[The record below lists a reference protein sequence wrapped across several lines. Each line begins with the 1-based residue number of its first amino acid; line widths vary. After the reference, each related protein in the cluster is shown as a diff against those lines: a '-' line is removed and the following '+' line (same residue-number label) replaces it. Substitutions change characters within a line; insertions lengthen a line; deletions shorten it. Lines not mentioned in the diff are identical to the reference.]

1 LELSVT
7 VMFKLPAP
15 VFGFTVSL
23 ASRATDPPGP
33 VVVTESGNS
42 RRATKTSAAAMT
54 TETLTKITVRLL
66 RSDINEGRSSCIDT
80 SMPLK
85 ILRLLLQRRRN
96 ITRPSG
102 LSSLERSKRDE
113 LGGTTLKVYRYLV
126 KRHGIVRMTD
136 IQTDLGLSSPSLAH
150 YHVMKLVELGLV
162 REEGNGYTADRVVIE
177 NYFRLLGVLV
187 PFQAAYSAFFV
198 ATLAALLW
206 ILAKTSGSPITSFE
220 FIALSV
226 NAAALLVSAYELRR
240 TLRGIP

>member
-1 LELSVT
+1 MT
-7 VMFKLPAP
+7 VMFMLPAP
-15 VFGFTVSL
+15 VFGLTVSL
-23 ASRATDPPGP
+23 APRATDPPIP
-33 VVVTESGNS
+33 VMVTESGNS
-42 RRATKTSAAAMT
+42 KRAIRTNAAAMT
-54 TETLTKITVRLL
+54 TEALTKITVRLL
-66 RSDINEGRSSCIDT
+66 RNDINEGRLRCIDT
-80 SMPLK
+80 STQLK
-85 ILRLLLQRRRN
+85 NLWLFLQWRSN

-102 LSSLERSKRDE
+102 LSSLERRKRDE
-113 LGGTTLKVYRYLV
+113 LGGSTLKVYRYLV
-126 KRHGIVRMTD
+126 KRHGVVRMTD

-198 ATLAALLW
+198 ATLAAMLW

>member
-1 LELSVT
+1 
-7 VMFKLPAP
+7 M
-15 VFGFTVSL
+15 
-23 ASRATDPPGP
+23 
-33 VVVTESGNS
+33 
-42 RRATKTSAAAMT
+42 
-54 TETLTKITVRLL
+54 
-66 RSDINEGRSSCIDT
+66 
-80 SMPLK
+80 
-85 ILRLLLQRRRN
+85 
-96 ITRPSG
+96 
-102 LSSLERSKRDE
+102 ERSKRDE

-126 KRHGIVRMTD
+126 KRHGVVRMTD
-136 IQTDLGLSSPSLAH
+136 IQTDLRLSSPSLAH
-150 YHVMKLVELGLV
+150 YHVTKLVELGLV

-198 ATLAALLW
+198 ATLAAMFW